1 MGHGRCRMW
10 AGGLPEPSP
19 ESTPAAPGGGGVPL
33 LGFVAS
39 PGGAR
44 QEKQNSFS
52 NPRTPEL
59 APLPPVL
66 SHHYFQC
73 QIRADPANLR
83 DGATR
88 EEPCEP
94 QGGSS
99 RPRCHIPCTACSPPP
114 LSAEAAALPEHF
126 HRLFSLSFLSYTP
139 DLCSNLAPA
148 VPCGACQLSQAPRRL
163 STGGRRASRA
173 SKSAASANRLGERLQ
188 GSFDPQ
194 GN

>member
-1 MGHGRCRMW
+1 MW
-10 AGGLPEPSP
+10 SGL
-19 ESTPAAPGGGGVPL
+19 AV
-33 LGFVAS
+33 LGQRNRTS
-39 PGGAR
+39 L
-44 QEKQNSFS
+44 S

-66 SHHYFQC
+66 SHHCFQC
-73 QIRADPANLR
+73 QIRADPANLQDR
-83 DGATR
+83 ATR

-99 RPRCHIPCTACSPPP
+99 RPQCHSPCTACSPPP

-126 HRLFSLSFLSYTP
+126 HRLFSLSFLSYSP

-148 VPCGACQLSQAPRRL
+148 VPHGACQLSHAPRRL

-173 SKSAASANRLGERLQ
+173 NKSAASANRLSEPTAGGHLTRK
-188 GSFDPQ
+188 GIRY
-194 GN
+194 